1 MIHVEMRCC
10 KEEQILRFIYRPR
23 TFMLSCFQVLD
34 DDFIAET
41 ECYHDR
47 DCAGCNERFFEKC
60 GRYDCGELARPI
72 TCDQVRSLRLLLS

>member
-1 MIHVEMRCC
+1 M
-10 KEEQILRFIYRPR
+10 LRGNNFISRPR

-72 TCDQVRSLRLLLS
+72 TCDQVRTLLS